1 MTVRRLAVAAALS
14 LVLAACSGDDDAS
27 LDTTPAPSPTTSAT
41 VAATTPETT
50 SPTTEPAPQTAPQTL
65 PAEPTTTATSAP
77 PDEDQIKQDVIDAA
91 FAAWK
96 SLNDLRLDPTNDD
109 LLEALARTRTGA
121 SLDSAIEIVTN
132 YRVGNRHS
140 ITHPEFPASFQ
151 AYPETVEVDAELGLA
166 SVEYCRLGSNVF
178 VETGGNVD
186 GTDLVLD
193 DTINAYRE
201 RSDLTLTDLGWLEN
215 GGVILKESSG
225 AVVCTD

>member
-166 SVEYCRLGSNVF
+166 SVEYCWLNSNIF
-178 VETGGNVD
+178 VEVGGDGD

-193 DTINAYRE
+193 DAVSANRE
-201 RSDLTLTDLGWLEN
+201 RSDLVFGESGWQEV
-215 GGVILKESSG
+215 GGVVLEEFPE
-225 AVVCTD
+225 ATQCAE